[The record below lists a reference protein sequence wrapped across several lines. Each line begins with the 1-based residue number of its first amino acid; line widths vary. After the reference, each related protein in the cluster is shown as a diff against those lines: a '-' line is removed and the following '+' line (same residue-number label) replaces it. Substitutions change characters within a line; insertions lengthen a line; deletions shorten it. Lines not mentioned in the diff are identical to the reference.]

1 MKSRLSSVVL
11 AHLRIRDSRK
21 IEVTAQ
27 TYRKCL
33 AITSNDTTN
42 GRRWLSLSSDGNSDK
57 TGDKTGDKMGDKTQ
71 KIVLYKGR
79 GIRVFRVLVRFKIF
93 QLSGIAGSAI
103 PLATILQAGEASL
116 FNALLAGGLLF
127 GGGVASTA
135 LWYYSRR
142 YVGELSLLLP
152 PEGDSTKAVVRFSVL
167 GFWGNRENVDVSIKD
182 ILPIEGIAVDK
193 IPFFPVTV
201 TGDRQYV
208 LSFRYG
214 HIANRNLL
222 NKVLT
227 GKGKL
232 KVAE

>member
-21 IEVTAQ
+21 IEVNAH
-27 TYRKCL
+27 RNCL
-33 AITSNDTTN
+33 SRVANDNTN
-42 GRRWLSLSSDGNSDK
+42 GRRWLSLSSDGNSDE
-57 TGDKTGDKMGDKTQ
+57 TGDETGDETQ
-71 KIVLYKGR
+71 KKIVLYKGR

-103 PLATILQAGEASL
+103 PLATMLQAGEATL

-142 YVGELSLLLP
+142 YVGEMSLLLP
-152 PEGDSTKAVVRFSVL
+152 PPPEDDSSKAVVRFSVL
-167 GFWGNRENVDVSIKD
+167 DFWGNRENVDVSIQD
-182 ILPIEGIAVDK
+182 ILPVEGISVDK
-193 IPFFPVTV
+193 VPFFPVTV

-208 LSFRYG
+208 LSLRYG

-232 KVAE
+232 TIAE